1 MSEKVELISV
11 PGVWNLP
18 YKYSAGETISK
29 FLIELRDNARI
40 MATKCPQCNRVLMP
54 PRSYCERC
62 FIPIKD
68 SWVELP
74 PRGTVAAFTLV
85 TSKFAGLPD
94 PPYIIAYIKLDG
106 ADTTFPQYLTGIDLT
121 DSGKL
126 RENSVIGQSVR
137 IVFKQRTERE
147 ARMTDFRV
155 ELVKDLEK

>member
-1 MSEKVELISV
+1 MPEKQELLSV

-40 MATKCPQCNRVLMP
+40 MATRCNQCNRVIIP

-68 SWVELP
+68 NWIELP
-74 PRGTVAAFTLV
+74 PKGTVAAYTLV
-85 TSKFAGLPD
+85 TSKFVGLPD
-94 PPYIIAYIKLDG
+94 PPYVIAYIKLEG
-106 ADTTFPQYLTGIDLT
+106 ADTTFPHYLTGIDLSDT
-121 DSGKL
+121 AKI
-126 RENSVIGQSVR
+126 REKSLLGQPVR
-137 IVFKQRTERE
+137 IVFKGRAERE

-155 ELVKDLEK
+155 ELV